1 MGQIYDFVKESG
13 SSDYGGV
20 WDPKSLKCRYF
31 QHCPSK
37 NWVISDKMSY
47 GQVRYLQSCPK
58 AGLHLVFTAVTP
70 KNSETFCCCC
80 ISHIYGTFWSHR
92 PYIWGVPYESWRPDD
107 SENVMVFHAPMF
119 SNPNCSWSS
128 ERIYWKAVIL
138 YFRFDRIKSYWWKRQ
153 KKKRKHT
160 CTRILLIKTHLRE
173 CMCIVYV
180 CRWSIKL
187 KQIFMQTL
195 CVQTKFLNPVP
206 VATIKNTTKVW
217 CQCSNAKI
225 GFHQL
230 PTNRTPTIQV
240 EWQDRYIVILM

>member
-1 MGQIYDFVKESG
+1 MGRCGSFKVVRRPASILFSPLWRPKTLKLFVVVVFLTFTG
-13 SSDYGGV
+13 HSDLI
-20 WDPKSLKCRYF
+20 DP
-31 QHCPSK
+31 
-37 NWVISDKMSY
+37 
-47 GQVRYLQSCPK
+47 
-58 AGLHLVFTAVTP
+58 
-70 KNSETFCCCC
+70 
-80 ISHIYGTFWSHR
+80 IYGEYHMKADVQTIPKMW
-92 PYIWGVPYESWRPDD
+92 W
-107 SENVMVFHAPMF
+107 F
-119 SNPNCSWSS
+119 SMLRWSS
-128 ERIYWKAVIL
+128 EWIYWKAVIL

-160 CTRILLIKTHLRE
+160 CTRILSIKTHLRE